1 MVSRISVFVGVHSGF
16 PLALFRSCAIP
27 FVHAGMRRKRRSC
40 ATVLGRRP
48 VEGLGHCQ
56 KRTVLT

>member
-1 MVSRISVFVGVHSGF
+1 MVSSMKLRISVVAGVRAGFV
-16 PLALFRSCAIP
+16 LP
-27 FVHAGMRRKRRSC
+27 FVYAGMRRKRRSC